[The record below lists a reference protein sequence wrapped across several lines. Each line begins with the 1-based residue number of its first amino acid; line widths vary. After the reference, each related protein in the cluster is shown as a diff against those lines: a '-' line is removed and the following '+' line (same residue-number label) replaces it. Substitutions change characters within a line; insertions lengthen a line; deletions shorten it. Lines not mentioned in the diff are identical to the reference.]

1 VTPADAFRLLD
12 QGQVR
17 ALARM
22 RNAQEVRVFRA
33 GLARLLAEC
42 DRQNR
47 YLEGE
52 ALYRSQGRAQTLELI
67 EQLFAQAPD
76 HVRD

>member
-1 VTPADAFRLLD
+1 MTPADAFRLLD
-12 QGQVR
+12 QGQIR
-17 ALARM
+17 AMARM
-22 RNAQEVRVFRA
+22 RNAQEVRAFRE

-52 ALYRSQGRAQTLELI
+52 TLYRSQGRAQTLELI
-67 EQLFAQAPD
+67 EALFAQAQD
-76 HVRD
+76 YVRE